1 MRAELAE
8 VGARGFDSYPFSAS
22 GTMLQADLLRQSGM
36 EFFVGYLGAVTPER
50 LQHVLDAGMAFMPVT
65 LAGAYDPVTTVRQLQ
80 ALGIPSNVTVW
91 LDLELG
97 KTDPKTVDVSALMRK
112 ANDWANGVDAAYYE
126 PGLYQG
132 DPQPFTGPE
141 LWSMKV
147 RRYWHALSGGWD
159 RDNAIAQPK
168 SGYCMRQTYPSLV
181 WRNTGILV
189 DVDSISKDFLGR
201 LPTWVVK

>member
-22 GTMLQADLLRQSGM
+22 GTMVQADLLRQAGM

-50 LQHVLDAGMAFMPVT
+50 LKNVLDAGMAFMPVT
-65 LAGAYDPVTTVRQLQ
+65 FAGAYDPARTVSQLQ
-80 ALGIPSNVTVW
+80 ALGIPRNVTVW

-97 KTDPKTVDVSALMRK
+97 KTDPRTVDVPALEAK
-112 ANDWANGVDAAYYE
+112 IDAWANGVDAAYFE

-132 DPQPFTGPE
+132 DPQPLTSDE
-141 LWSMKV
+141 LWVRKV

-159 RDNAIAQPK
+159 RNYAVAQPK
-168 SGYCMRQTYPSLV
+168 SGYCMRQTYPSIV
-181 WRNTGILV
+181 WRGTGVLV
-189 DVDSISKDFLGR
+189 DVNSISKDFMGR